1 MSAPKKP
8 AAPPPVTEAEVRH
21 ETDEHHDA
29 AADASKMDAEA
40 HKDEAGKTDGKI
52 ESLAASLKP
61 AKTQPSIDESIQL
74 ALASAGTATDASK
87 EIIRLKKQVNELVEG
102 SSRTNRVLLFAGVI
116 FLFMSSIALGI
127 SVAFYY
133 KAMNRFDAMTN
144 VNRDA
149 LMAFAEEVNT
159 FTESATRAERAVTAS
174 EKELASVATQQE
186 EIKVALQ
193 GEIANQQAIQAKLA
207 ENSETIDQIP
217 AATRKIVE
225 DLLASNKL
233 LIAQMADLM
242 HDQVKTMEAS
252 NPKVE
257 IAKQIEDIVKTQQA
271 AAAKAAAMEA
281 QKKAMTKKPR
291 GAPVDD
297 LIKYP

>member
-1 MSAPKKP
+1 
-8 AAPPPVTEAEVRH
+8 
-21 ETDEHHDA
+21 
-29 AADASKMDAEA
+29 
-40 HKDEAGKTDGKI
+40 
-52 ESLAASLKP
+52 
-61 AKTQPSIDESIQL
+61 
-74 ALASAGTATDASK
+74 
-87 EIIRLKKQVNELVEG
+87 
-102 SSRTNRVLLFAGVI
+102 
-116 FLFMSSIALGI
+116 
-127 SVAFYY
+127 
-133 KAMNRFDAMTN
+133 
-144 VNRDA
+144 
-149 LMAFAEEVNT
+149 
-159 FTESATRAERAVTAS
+159 
-174 EKELASVATQQE
+174 
-186 EIKVALQ
+186 
-193 GEIANQQAIQAKLA
+193 LA

-281 QKKAMTKKPR
+281 QKKAMTKKSR

>member
-1 MSAPKKP
+1 MSAPKKS
-8 AAPPPVTEAEVRH
+8 ATPPPVSVAEVRH
-21 ETDEHHDA
+21 EADEHHDA
-29 AADASKMDAEA
+29 SHETANTDTAKEDAPKPE
-40 HKDEAGKTDGKI
+40 GKI
-52 ESLAASLKP
+52 ESLAASLKS

-87 EIIRLKKQVNELVEG
+87 EIVRLKKQVNELVEG

-127 SVAFYY
+127 SVAFYF
-133 KAMNRFDAMTN
+133 KAMNRFDSMTN
-144 VNRDA
+144 INRDA

-159 FTESATRAERAVTAS
+159 FTEAATRAERAVTAS
-174 EKELASVATQQE
+174 EKELASVAAQQE
-186 EIKVALQ
+186 EIKVAIQ
-193 GEIANQQAIQAKLA
+193 GEIANQLAIQAKLA
-207 ENSETIDQIP
+207 ENSEIIDQIP

-233 LIAQMADLM
+233 LIAQMADVM
-242 HDQVKTMEAS
+242 RDQVKTMEAS

-281 QKKAMTKKPR
+281 QKRAMVKKPK

-297 LIKYP
+297 MIKYP